1 MAGDVTVDALIQP
14 APEPLL
20 EPIKPKKRTWSERQK
35 RKISFLAA
43 DIVALER
50 LVGTLLSH
58 LERATQP
65 DCTEEERIRYRAMVH
80 DIRGVLADGEAE
92 RAA

>member
-1 MAGDVTVDALIQP
+1 MDELIQP
-14 APEPLL
+14 PSEPIV
-20 EPIKPKKRTWSERQK
+20 EPIKPTKRTWSERQK

-50 LVGTLLSH
+50 LEGTLLSH
-58 LERATQP
+58 LERATQS
-65 DCTEEERIRYRAMVH
+65 DCTDQERILYRAMVQ
-80 DIRGVLADGEAE
+80 DIRGALADGEAE